1 MEVSKMFEY
10 LRLLNVFSQYRTKE
24 EFLTYVMYCSQFT
37 WEEKSK
43 ILFVYALMEQQFEG
57 LRRDS
62 GGPYIDHLRSVAMIS
77 MIYIGVKDADEV
89 LAALLHDATEHFP
102 DDWSNVHIKR
112 MYGPKVAT
120 LVDIMS
126 KPLLKP
132 GGDEEERIKKYH
144 TRFHFADKT
153 AVQLKMCDW
162 MHNILTLIYCTPKK
176 QQRKRLEAIEY
187 ALPLALEHRV
197 LYNELRTALYSPVL
211 LAVCSFSSF
220 VRP

>member
-57 LRRDS
+57 IRRDS
-62 GGPYIDHLRSVAMIS
+62 GGPYIDHL
-77 MIYIGVKDADEV
+77 K
-89 LAALLHDATEHFP
+89 
-102 DDWSNVHIKR
+102 K

-132 GGDEEERIKKYH
+132 GGDEEECIKKYH